1 MNQLQEKKLYH
12 IDHHHPNYSVRQR
25 ARPTGPSDGIIGD
38 NVRRSGFVRWPD
50 DDDGIDSNEDRTT
63 DGLTDIS
70 QDALIDKEEEEAVEN
85 AVKTQKTEEKSNFIG
100 PKILA
105 QERTLRIF

>member
-1 MNQLQEKKLYH
+1 M
-12 IDHHHPNYSVRQR
+12 RQR
-25 ARPTGPSDGIIGD
+25 ARPAGPSDGIIGD

-70 QDALIDKEEEEAVEN
+70 QGALIDKEEEAVEN
-85 AVKTQKTEEKSNFIG
+85 AVTTQGTEEKSNFIG

-105 QERTLRIF
+105 QERTLKIF

>member
-1 MNQLQEKKLYH
+1 MIQLQEKKFYH
-12 IDHHHPNYSVRQR
+12 LDHHLDYSVRQH
-25 ARPTGPSDGIIGD
+25 ARPGPSDGIIGD

-50 DDDGIDSNEDRTT
+50 DDDGIDSKEDRTT

-70 QDALIDKEEEEAVEN
+70 QDSLIDKGEEAIEN
-85 AVKTQKTEEKSNFIG
+85 AVITEETERKSNFIG

-105 QERTLRIF
+105 QERILSRL